1 MMFESSVTDLGKLP
15 ANMMALVCFMLV
27 FFFELNILQGSL
39 RDIVAFL
46 AVLGVAAG
54 VWYSDVLR
62 QWNCALWFLTLKIV
76 RDSIVPPH
84 RRQDCGILCTIL
96 DSVFGIAGAQA

>member
-1 MMFESSVTDLGKLP
+1 MMFESSVTDLGKRP

-27 FFFELNILQGSL
+27 FFFELNILQGSF

-62 QWNCALWFLTLKIV
+62 QWNCALV
-76 RDSIVPPH
+76 SYP
-84 RRQDCGILCTIL
+84 QDRPRLNRT
-96 DSVFGIAGAQA
+96 SKQASR